1 MITAVKKVYDETEK
15 VSNRSIGTV
24 SSISVQDA
32 RSFHLLAFL
41 VEVLL
46 ERMGKE
52 KKDDQEGAKVIMDS
66 AEEAKKVR

>member
-1 MITAVKKVYDETEK
+1 MA
-15 VSNRSIGTV
+15 TV
-24 SSISVQDA
+24 SSTSIQDA

-52 KKDDQEGAKVIMDS
+52 KKDDQEAAKVIMDS